1 MRRSRSRTQRR
12 GDAGFKGR
20 AQEADEGAPP
30 PRARGR
36 RGLHPQRGSAKF
48 SADDDTAKKIHGW
61 ASEVYPAVG
70 EYDAQSFTRALGAAE
85 VALGGGLLLPFV
97 PSWLVG
103 LGLAGF
109 SGGLLN
115 LYLKTP
121 GMRQEGSFLPTSE
134 GTALAKDV
142 WMAGI
147 AAMLLFDRESWFR
160 RRRR

>member
-1 MRRSRSRTQRR
+1 MLGSKIVIKKRTKVRHLPGR
-12 GDAGFKGR
+12 VAAGAFILN
-20 AQEADEGAPP
+20 EG
-30 PRARGR
+30 
-36 RGLHPQRGSAKF
+36 LSKF

-70 EYDAQSFTRALGAAE
+70 EYEPQSFTRALGAAE

-97 PSWLVG
+97 PSWLAGV
-103 LGLAGF
+103 GLAGF
-109 SGGLLN
+109 SGGLIN

-121 GMRQEGSFLPTSE
+121 GMRQQGTVLPTAE

-147 AAMLLFDRESWFR
+147 AAMLLLDRESWFR
-160 RRRR
+160 RRRH

>member
-1 MRRSRSRTQRR
+1 
-12 GDAGFKGR
+12 
-20 AQEADEGAPP
+20 
-30 PRARGR
+30 
-36 RGLHPQRGSAKF
+36 
-48 SADDDTAKKIHGW
+48 
-61 ASEVYPAVG
+61 
-70 EYDAQSFTRALGAAE
+70 
-85 VALGGGLLLPFV
+85 ALGGGLLLPFV